1 MCFKCICYR
10 LTHKLAKMYEKEGE
24 LEKAA
29 TTMHEL
35 QVETYGSMDKQEK
48 VELIL
53 EQVKPV

>member
-1 MCFKCICYR
+1 MF
-10 LTHKLAKMYEKEGE
+10 EKDGE

-29 TTMHEL
+29 ATMHEL

-53 EQVKPV
+53 EQVSRINT

>member
-1 MCFKCICYR
+1 M
-10 LTHKLAKMYEKEGE
+10 AKMYEKEGE